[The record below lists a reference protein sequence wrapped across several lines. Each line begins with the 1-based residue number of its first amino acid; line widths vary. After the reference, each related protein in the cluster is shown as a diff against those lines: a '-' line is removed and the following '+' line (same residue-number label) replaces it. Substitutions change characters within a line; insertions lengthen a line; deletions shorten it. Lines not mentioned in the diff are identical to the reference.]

1 MRQKLLYGL
10 GVLLLTILVGLLVW
24 QGSFSFGDFAPAGP
38 QQVTIFWAVST
49 VVFLLTVLIG
59 FLLFRTFVKI
69 YFERQRNR
77 EGSRLRTKLLVAALG
92 ITILPVFFF
101 ALFSVWVLNRNLD
114 KWFSRPA
121 ASATTTL
128 VGMSLA
134 LERGA
139 ESKATAQAE
148 LLASRPEVLDYANG
162 NAAQLAEVQRFCVS
176 HAIAEAVFENKEG
189 RRLPLC
195 STSRTSTRERPM
207 RATLP
212 GTLGIVWVRA
222 HLEANAEAEHQK
234 LLDSLAQYDQL
245 AVSKR
250 ELRQFYLLLLALI
263 CLFIL
268 FLSTWA
274 VLLLAKQISVPIAE
288 LLKGAQEVRQGNLAY
303 RVETKAADEL
313 ATLVRGFNEMTQS
326 LEANDRE
333 LERRRRFT
341 EAILENIP
349 TGVVSMGSEGRV
361 LRVNRAMRQIFP
373 EIEAEQ
379 TLRLEDLFP
388 KDEAAELRYLMKRAR
403 RTGIAMGQF
412 EFVKEGRRLH
422 LGVTVS
428 TVEESP
434 GSPFV
439 IVIEDTSE
447 LLRAQKQAAWHEV
460 ARRVAHEIKN
470 PLTPIA
476 LSAERIARH
485 LDRAAIAPEHARI
498 LRECSQLIG
507 QEVETVR
514 ALVDE
519 FSQFARL
526 PAAQM
531 APVQLNAVVEAAMHV
546 FAGRLD
552 GITVKVELA
561 PDLPLINADAEQI
574 KRVVVNLVDNA
585 AEAMQ
590 EALVKRLY
598 VGTQALG
605 NESVELVVSDSGT
618 GVSKED
624 REKLFLPYFST
635 KGRGTGLGL
644 AIVNHILSEH
654 HAQIRVEDNQPA
666 GARFALELPL
676 WTAHEADAAIDAPTV
691 AAVAVEVKA

>member
-1 MRQKLLYGL
+1 MKRKLLYGL
-10 GVLLLTILVGLLVW
+10 SVVLLSLLVGLLVW
-24 QGSFSFGDFAPAGP
+24 QGSFSFGDISPDGP

-59 FLLFRTFVKI
+59 FLLFRSFIKI
-69 YFERQRNR
+69 YLERQRNR

-101 ALFSVWVLNRNLD
+101 AVFSVYVLNRNLD

-121 ASATTTL
+121 VNATNTL
-128 VGMSLA
+128 MGMTMA

-139 ESKATAQAE
+139 EAAARAQAD
-148 LLASRPEVLDYANG
+148 LLASRDEVLNYAKG
-162 NAAQLAEVQRFCVS
+162 DKSQLPALQRFC
-176 HAIAEAVFENKEG
+176 AAREIAEAQLEEKEG
-189 RRLPLC
+189 RRLPIC
-195 STSRTSTRERPM
+195 STTRTSTRFPM
-207 RATLP
+207 AKAVLASGL
-212 GTLGIVWVRA
+212 GTVWVRG
-222 HLEANAEAEHQK
+222 HLEANAEIEHEK
-234 LLDSLAQYDQL
+234 LLDSIAQYDQL
-245 AVSKR
+245 KVSKR
-250 ELRQFYLLLLALI
+250 ELWQFYLLLLALI

-274 VLLLAKQISVPIAE
+274 VLLLARQISIPIAE
-288 LLKGAQEVRQGNLAY
+288 LLKGAEEVRKGNLTY
-303 RVETKAADEL
+303 RVETHAADEL
-313 ATLVRGFNEMTQS
+313 ATLVLGFNNMTQG

-349 TGVVSMGSEGRV
+349 TGVVSMSSEGRV
-361 LRVNRAMRQIFP
+361 LRVNRAMRQIIP

-379 TLRLEDLFP
+379 TLRLDDLFP
-388 KDEAAELRYLMKRAR
+388 KEEAAELRYMMKRAR
-403 RTGIAMGQF
+403 RTGIAMRQF
-412 EFVKEGRRLH
+412 DFIKEGRRLH

-428 TVEESP
+428 TVEENP

-439 IVIEDTSE
+439 LVIEDTSE

-476 LSAERIARH
+476 LSAERIARQ
-485 LDRAAIAPEHARI
+485 LDKVAIAPENARI
-498 LRECSQLIG
+498 LRECSQLISR
-507 QEVETVR
+507 EVESVR
-514 ALVDE
+514 TLVDE
-519 FSQFARL
+519 FSQFARF
-526 PAAQM
+526 PAPQM
-531 APVQLNAVVEAAMHV
+531 APISLNSVVENAMKV
-546 FAGRLD
+546 FAGRLE
-552 GITVKVELA
+552 GIEVKVSLGKNLSLVNVD
-561 PDLPLINADAEQI
+561 PEQL

-590 EALVKRLY
+590 DALIKRLF
-598 VGTQALG
+598 VGTQDLG
-605 NESVELVVSDSGT
+605 NECVELVVSDSGG
-618 GVSKED
+618 GVSADD

-654 HAQIRVEDNQPA
+654 HAQIRVEENQPA
-666 GARFALELPL
+666 GARFVVEIPVWNAP
-676 WTAHEADAAIDAPTV
+676 EAETPGEIQ
-691 AAVAVEVKA
+691 VEARA

>member
-1 MRQKLLYGL
+1 MRQKLLYAL
-10 GVLLLTILVGLLVW
+10 SLLLLTMLVGLLVW
-24 QGSFSFGDFAPAGP
+24 QGSFSFGDFGPAGA

-69 YFERQRNR
+69 FLERQRNR

-101 ALFSVWVLNRNLD
+101 AVFSVFVLNRNLD
-114 KWFSRPA
+114 KWFSQPA
-121 ASATTTL
+121 VNATTTL

-139 ESKATAQAE
+139 EGKATAQAE
-148 LLASRPEVLDYANG
+148 LLASRPEVLEYAAG
-162 NAAQLAEVQRFCVS
+162 NETRLGDVQRFCVD
-176 HAIAEAVFENKEG
+176 HAIAEAVFENREG

-195 STSRTSTRERPM
+195 STSRTSTLERLM
-207 RATLP
+207 RAALP
-212 GTLGIVWVRA
+212 GLLGTVWVRA
-222 HLEANAEAEHQK
+222 HLEASAETEHQR

-245 AVSKR
+245 SVSKKA
-250 ELRQFYLLLLALI
+250 LRQFYLMLLALI
-263 CLFIL
+263 SLFIL

-274 VLLLAKQISVPIAE
+274 VLLLARQISVPIAE

-303 RVETKAADEL
+303 RVDTKAADEL
-313 ATLVRGFNEMTQS
+313 GTLVRGFNDMTQS

-361 LRVNRAMRQIFP
+361 LRVNRALRQIFP

-379 TLRLEDLFP
+379 TLRLDDLFP
-388 KDEAAELRYLMKRAR
+388 KEEATEVRYMMKRAR
-403 RTGIAMGQF
+403 RTGIATGQF
-412 EFVKEGRRLH
+412 EFFKEGRRLH

-476 LSAERIARH
+476 LSAERIVRQ
-485 LDRAAIAPEHARI
+485 LDRVPIAPENERI
-498 LRECSQLIG
+498 LRECSQLIS
-507 QEVETVR
+507 QEVETLR
-514 ALVDE
+514 KLVDE

-531 APVQLNAVVEAAMHV
+531 APVHLNLIVEAAMHV
-546 FAGRLD
+546 FAGRLE
-552 GITVKVELA
+552 GIGVELELA
-561 PDLPLINADAEQI
+561 TDLPLVNADAEQI

-590 EALVKRLY
+590 DALVKRLY
-598 VGTQALG
+598 VSTQALG
-605 NESVELVVSDSGT
+605 NESVELVVSDSGK

-654 HAQIRVEDNQPA
+654 HAQIRVEDNQPS
-666 GARFALELPL
+666 GARFAMELPL
-676 WTAHEADAAIDAPTV
+676 WTAQEPDAIVEAPL
-691 AAVAVEVKA
+691 EVKL

>member
-1 MRQKLLYGL
+1 MRQKLLYAL
-10 GVLLLTILVGLLVW
+10 SLLLLTMLVGLLVW
-24 QGSFSFGDFAPAGP
+24 QGSFSFGDFGPAGA

-59 FLLFRTFVKI
+59 FLLFRTFLKI
-69 YFERQRNR
+69 FLERQRNR

-101 ALFSVWVLNRNLD
+101 AVFSVFVLNRNLD
-114 KWFSRPA
+114 KWFSQPA
-121 ASATTTL
+121 VNATTTL

-139 ESKATAQAE
+139 EGKATAQAE
-148 LLASRPEVLDYANG
+148 LLASRPEVLEYSAGDEARLG
-162 NAAQLAEVQRFCVS
+162 DVQRFCVD
-176 HAIAEAVFENKEG
+176 HAIAEAVFENREG

-207 RATLP
+207 RAALP
-212 GTLGIVWVRA
+212 GLLGTVWVRA
-222 HLEANAEAEHQK
+222 HLEASAETEHQR

-245 AVSKR
+245 SVSKKA
-250 ELRQFYLLLLALI
+250 LRQFYLMLLALI
-263 CLFIL
+263 SLFIL

-274 VLLLAKQISVPIAE
+274 VLLLARQISVPIAE

-313 ATLVRGFNEMTQS
+313 GTLVRGFNDMTQS

-361 LRVNRAMRQIFP
+361 LRVNRALRQIFP

-379 TLRLEDLFP
+379 TLRLDDLFP
-388 KDEAAELRYLMKRAR
+388 TEEAAEVRYMMKRAR
-403 RTGIAMGQF
+403 RTGIATGQF
-412 EFVKEGRRLH
+412 EFLKEGRRLH

-476 LSAERIARH
+476 LSAERIVRQ
-485 LDRAAIAPEHARI
+485 LNRVSITPENERV
-498 LRECSQLIG
+498 LRECSQLIS
-507 QEVETVR
+507 QEVETLR
-514 ALVDE
+514 KLVDE

-531 APVQLNAVVEAAMHV
+531 APVQLNLIVEAAMHV
-546 FAGRLD
+546 FEGRLE
-552 GITVKVELA
+552 GIGVELELA
-561 PDLPLINADAEQI
+561 TELPLINADAEQI

-590 EALVKRLY
+590 DALVKRLY
-598 VGTQALG
+598 VSTQALG
-605 NESVELVVSDSGT
+605 NESVELVVSDSGK

-654 HAQIRVEDNQPA
+654 HAQIRVEDNQPS
-666 GARFALELPL
+666 GARFAMELPL
-676 WTAHEADAAIDAPTV
+676 WTAQESEAIVEAPL
-691 AAVAVEVKA
+691 EVKV

>member
-1 MRQKLLYGL
+1 MKQKLFYGL
-10 GVLLLTILVGLLVW
+10 GVLLLTVLVSLLVW
-24 QGSFSFGDFAPAGP
+24 QGSFSFGDFTPAGP

-69 YFERQRNR
+69 YLERQRNR

-101 ALFSVWVLNRNLD
+101 AVFSVFVLNRNLD

-121 ASATTTL
+121 VNATTTL
-128 VGMSLA
+128 VGMAMA

-139 ESKATAQAE
+139 NGEAKAQAE
-148 LLASRPEVLDYANG
+148 LLAIRPEVIAYAQG
-162 NAAQLAEVQRFCVS
+162 DETRLPEVQRFCV
-176 HAIAEAVFENKEG
+176 AKEIAEAQFENRQG
-189 RRLPLC
+189 HRLPLC
-195 STSRTSTRERPM
+195 STTRTSARFGL
-207 RATLP
+207 AKAGLAHGL
-212 GTLGIVWVRA
+212 GTVWVRA
-222 HLEANAEAEHQK
+222 HLEANAEQEHQK
-234 LLDSLAQYDQL
+234 LLDSIAQYDQL
-245 AVSKR
+245 KVTRR
-250 ELRQFYLLLLALI
+250 ELWQFYLLLLALI
-263 CLFIL
+263 SLFIL

-274 VLLLAKQISVPIAE
+274 VLLLARQISVPIAD
-288 LLKGAQEVRQGNLAY
+288 LLKGAEEVRKGNLSY
-303 RVETKAADEL
+303 RLETKASDEL
-313 ATLVRGFNEMTQS
+313 ATLVRGFNDMTQG
-326 LEANDRE
+326 LETNDRE

-349 TGVVSMGSEGRV
+349 TGVVSLSSEGRV
-361 LRVNRAMRQIFP
+361 LRVNRALRLIMP
-373 EIEAEQ
+373 EIETEQ
-379 TLRLEDLFP
+379 TLRLDDLFP
-388 KDEAAELRYLMKRAR
+388 KEEAAELRYMMKRAR
-403 RTGIAMGQF
+403 RMGIAMGQF
-412 EFVKEGRRLH
+412 DFVKEGRRLH

-428 TVEESP
+428 TVEENP

-439 IVIEDTSE
+439 LVIEDTSE

-476 LSAERIARH
+476 LSAERIARQ
-485 LDRAAIAPEHARI
+485 LDKVVIAPENARI
-498 LRECSQLIG
+498 LRECSQMISR
-507 QEVETVR
+507 EVESVR
-514 ALVDE
+514 TLVDE
-519 FSQFARL
+519 FSQFARF

-531 APVQLNAVVEAAMHV
+531 APVQLNGVVENAMKV

-552 GITVKVELA
+552 GIQVRVQLD
-561 PDLPLINADAEQI
+561 PNLPLVNGDAEQL

-590 EALVKRLY
+590 DSLFKQLY
-598 VGTQALG
+598 VGTQGLG
-605 NESVELVVSDSGT
+605 NESVELVVSDSG
-618 GVSKED
+618 GGISAED

-654 HAQIRVEDNQPA
+654 HSQIRVEENQPV
-666 GARFALELPL
+666 GARFVVEMPAWNAPEI
-676 WTAHEADAAIDAPTV
+676 EAAIEMQ
-691 AAVAVEVKA
+691 VEAKT

>member
-1 MRQKLLYGL
+1 MKQKLLYGL
-10 GVLLLTILVGLLVW
+10 GVLSLTVLVCLLVW
-24 QGSFSFGDFAPAGP
+24 QGSFSFGDFTPAGP

-69 YFERQRNR
+69 YLERQRNR

-101 ALFSVWVLNRNLD
+101 AVFSVFVLNRNLD

-121 ASATTTL
+121 VNATTTL
-128 VGMSLA
+128 VGMAMA

-139 ESKATAQAE
+139 DGEAKAQAE
-148 LLASRPEVLDYANG
+148 LLASRPEVIAYAQG
-162 NAAQLAEVQRFCVS
+162 DGARLPEVQRFCV
-176 HAIAEAVFENKEG
+176 AKEIAEAQFENKQG
-189 RRLPLC
+189 QRLPLC
-195 STSRTSTRERPM
+195 STIRTSARFMLAKAALTEG
-207 RATLP
+207 L
-212 GTLGIVWVRA
+212 GTVWVRA
-222 HLEANAEAEHQK
+222 HLEANAEQEHQK
-234 LLDSLAQYDQL
+234 LLESIAQYDQL
-245 AVSKR
+245 KVSKR
-250 ELRQFYLLLLALI
+250 ELWQFYLLLLALI
-263 CLFIL
+263 SLFIL

-274 VLLLAKQISVPIAE
+274 VLLLARQISVPIAD
-288 LLKGAQEVRQGNLAY
+288 LLKGAEEVRKGNLSY
-303 RVETKAADEL
+303 RLETKAADEL
-313 ATLVRGFNEMTQS
+313 ATLVRGFNDMTQG
-326 LEANDRE
+326 LETNDRE

-349 TGVVSMGSEGRV
+349 TGVVSLSSEGRV
-361 LRVNRAMRQIFP
+361 LRVNRALRQIIP
-373 EIEAEQ
+373 EIETEQ
-379 TLRLEDLFP
+379 TLRLDDLFP
-388 KDEAAELRYLMKRAR
+388 KEEAAELRYMMKRAR
-403 RTGIAMGQF
+403 RMGIAMGQF
-412 EFVKEGRRLH
+412 DFVKEGRRLH

-439 IVIEDTSE
+439 LVIEDTSE

-476 LSAERIARH
+476 LSAERIARQ
-485 LDRAAIAPEHARI
+485 LDKVAIAPENARI
-498 LRECSQLIG
+498 LRECSQMISR
-507 QEVETVR
+507 EVESVR
-514 ALVDE
+514 TLVDE
-519 FSQFARL
+519 FSQFARF

-531 APVQLNAVVEAAMHV
+531 TPVQLNGVVENAMKV
-546 FAGRLD
+546 FAGRLE
-552 GITVKVELA
+552 GIKVRVQLD
-561 PDLPLINADAEQI
+561 PNLPLVSADAEQL

-590 EALVKRLY
+590 DSLIKQLY
-598 VGTQALG
+598 VGTQSLG
-605 NESVELVVSDSGT
+605 NESVELVVSDSG
-618 GVSKED
+618 GGISAED

-654 HAQIRVEDNQPA
+654 HSQIRVEDNRPV
-666 GARFALELPL
+666 GARFVVEIPVLNAPES
-676 WTAHEADAAIDAPTV
+676 EAVIEMQ
-691 AAVAVEVKA
+691 VEAKT

>member
-1 MRQKLLYGL
+1 MKQKLLYAL
-10 GVLLLTILVGLLVW
+10 GAVLLTVLVGLLVW
-24 QGSFSFGDFAPAGP
+24 QGSFSFGNLSPDGP

-49 VVFLLTVLIG
+49 VVFLLTILIG
-59 FLLFRTFVKI
+59 FLLFRSFIKI
-69 YFERQRNR
+69 YLERQRNR

-101 ALFSVWVLNRNLD
+101 AVFSVYVLNRNLD

-121 ASATTTL
+121 VNANTTL
-128 VGMSLA
+128 VGMAMA

-139 ESKATAQAE
+139 VGEASAQAK
-148 LLASRPEVLDYANG
+148 LLASRAEVADYARG
-162 NAAQLAEVQRFCVS
+162 NKAVLPTLQRFCQEVG
-176 HAIAEAVFENKEG
+176 IAEAQLEDREG
-189 RRLPLC
+189 GRLPIC
-195 STSRTSTRERPM
+195 STIRTSTRIPM
-207 RATLP
+207 AKASLGANL
-212 GTLGIVWVRA
+212 GTVWVRG
-222 HLEANAEAEHQK
+222 HLEANAEKEHQK
-234 LLDSLAQYDQL
+234 LLDSIAQYDQL
-245 AVSKR
+245 NVSKR
-250 ELRQFYLLLLALI
+250 ELWQFYLLLLALI

-274 VLLLAKQISVPIAE
+274 VLLLARQISLPIAE
-288 LLKGAQEVRQGNLAY
+288 LLKGAEEVRKGNLSY
-303 RVETKAADEL
+303 RVETNAADEL
-313 ATLVRGFNEMTQS
+313 ATLVLGFNNMTQG

-349 TGVVSMGSEGRV
+349 TGVVSVSSEGRV
-361 LRVNRAMRQIFP
+361 LRVNRAMRQIIP

-379 TLRLEDLFP
+379 TLRIDDLFP
-388 KDEAAELRYLMKRAR
+388 KEEAGELRYMMKRAR
-403 RTGIAMGQF
+403 RTGIAMRQF
-412 EFVKEGRRLH
+412 DFVKEGRRLH

-428 TVEESP
+428 TVEENP

-439 IVIEDTSE
+439 LVIEDTSE

-476 LSAERIARH
+476 LSAERIARQ
-485 LDRAAIAPEHARI
+485 LDKINVAPENARV
-498 LRECSQLIG
+498 LRDCSQMISR
-507 QEVETVR
+507 EVESVR

-519 FSQFARL
+519 FSQFARF

-531 APVQLNAVVEAAMHV
+531 VPLSLNTVVENAMQV
-546 FAGRLD
+546 FAGRLE
-552 GITVKVELA
+552 GIEVRIALGSS
-561 PDLPLINADAEQI
+561 LPPVNADAEQL
-574 KRVVVNLVDNA
+574 KRVIVNLVDNA

-590 EALVKRLY
+590 DALVKRLY
-598 VGTQALG
+598 VGTQDLG
-605 NESVELVVSDSGT
+605 NECVELVVSDSGG
-618 GVSKED
+618 GVSAED

-654 HAQIRVEDNQPA
+654 HAQIRVEDNQPT
-666 GARFALELPL
+666 GARFVVEIPAWNAP
-676 WTAHEADAAIDAPTV
+676 EAEAPQDIQ
-691 AAVAVEVKA
+691 VEARA

>member
-1 MRQKLLYGL
+1 MKQKLLYGV
-10 GVLLLTILVGLLVW
+10 GTLLLTVLVGLLVW

-69 YFERQRNR
+69 YLERQRNR

-101 ALFSVWVLNRNLD
+101 ALFSVYVLNRNLD

-121 ASATTTL
+121 ISATNTL
-128 VGMSLA
+128 VGMSMA

-139 ESKATAQAE
+139 EGKATAQAE

-162 NAAQLAEVQRFCVS
+162 NEAGLARIQKFCVD
-176 HAIAEAVFENKEG
+176 HGIAEAMYENKEG

-195 STSRTSTRERPM
+195 STSRTSTREHAM
-207 RATLP
+207 RAALP
-212 GTLGIVWVRA
+212 DLLGTVWVRA
-222 HLEANAEAEHQK
+222 HLEASAEAEHQK
-234 LLDSLAQYDQL
+234 LLDSIAQYDQL

-250 ELRQFYLLLLALI
+250 ELWQFYLLLLALI

-288 LLKGAQEVRQGNLAY
+288 LLKGAEEVRQGNLTY
-303 RVETKAADEL
+303 RLETKAADEL
-313 ATLVRGFNEMTQS
+313 ATLVSGFNDMTQS
-326 LEANDRE
+326 LEANDKE

-349 TGVVSMGSEGRV
+349 TGVVSVGAEGRV
-361 LRVNRAMRQIFP
+361 LRVNRAMREIFP
-373 EIEAEQ
+373 EMEAELS
-379 TLRLEDLFP
+379 LRLEDLFP
-388 KDEAAELRYLMKRAR
+388 KEEAGELRYMMKRAR

-412 EFVKEGRRLH
+412 EFLKEGRRLH

-428 TVEESP
+428 TVEENP

-439 IVIEDTSE
+439 LVIEDTSE

-476 LSAERIARH
+476 LSAERIARQ
-485 LDRAAIAPEHARI
+485 LDRAAIPPENARV
-498 LRECSQLIG
+498 LRECSALISR
-507 QEVETVR
+507 EVETVR
-514 ALVDE
+514 TLVDE
-519 FSQFARL
+519 FSQFARF

-531 APVQLNAVVEAAMHV
+531 AAVDLNGAVENAMRV
-546 FAGRLD
+546 FEGRLE
-552 GITVKVELA
+552 GITVDLELS
-561 PDLPLINADAEQI
+561 PDLPLVHADGEQL

-585 AEAMQ
+585 AEAMH
-590 EALVKRLY
+590 EAHVKRLY
-598 VGTQALG
+598 VGTHPLG
-605 NESVELVVSDSGT
+605 NESVELVVSDSGS

-654 HAQIRVEDNQPA
+654 HAQIRVEENQPI
-666 GARFALELPL
+666 GARFVIELPAWSERESDAL
-676 WTAHEADAAIDAPTV
+676 QDGKVEARV
-691 AAVAVEVKA
+691 

>member
-1 MRQKLLYGL
+1 MKQKLLYGL
-10 GVLLLTILVGLLVW
+10 GVLLLTVLVGLLVW
-24 QGSFSFGDFAPAGP
+24 QGSFSFGDFTPAGP

-59 FLLFRTFVKI
+59 FLLFRSFIKI
-69 YFERQRNR
+69 YLERQKNR
-77 EGSRLRTKLLVAALG
+77 EGSRLRTKLLAAALG

-101 ALFSVWVLNRNLD
+101 AVFSVYVLNRNLD

-121 ASATTTL
+121 VNANTTL
-128 VGMSLA
+128 VGMAMA

-139 ESKATAQAE
+139 ETAARAQAE
-148 LLASRPEVLDYANG
+148 LLASRPELQAYVRGDSAMH
-162 NAAQLAEVQRFCVS
+162 AAVQRFCVTRG
-176 HAIAEAVFENKEG
+176 IAEALLENKDGE
-189 RRLPLC
+189 RLPLC
-195 STSRTSTRERPM
+195 STKRTSTRFAM
-207 RATLP
+207 AKGDLP
-212 GTLGIVWVRA
+212 DKLGTVWVRG
-222 HLEANAEAEHQK
+222 HLEADAEREHQK
-234 LLDSLAQYDQL
+234 LIDSIAQYDQL
-245 AVSKR
+245 NVSKR
-250 ELRQFYLLLLALI
+250 GLWQFYLLLLALI

-274 VLLLAKQISVPIAE
+274 VLLLARQISVPIAE
-288 LLKGAQEVRQGNLAY
+288 LLKGAEEVRKGNLNY
-303 RVETKAADEL
+303 RVETNAADEL
-313 ATLVRGFNEMTQS
+313 ATLVRGFNNMTQG

-349 TGVVSMGSEGRV
+349 TGVVSVSGEGRV
-361 LRVNRAMRQIFP
+361 LRVNRAMRQIIP

-379 TLRLEDLFP
+379 TMRLDDLFP
-388 KDEAAELRYLMKRAR
+388 KEEAGELRYMMKRAR
-403 RTGIAMGQF
+403 RTGIAMRQF
-412 EFVKEGRRLH
+412 DFVKEGRRLH

-428 TVEESP
+428 TVEENP

-439 IVIEDTSE
+439 LVIEDTSE

-476 LSAERIARH
+476 LSAERIARQ
-485 LDRAAIAPEHARI
+485 LDKISIAPENARI
-498 LRECSQLIG
+498 LRECSEMISR
-507 QEVETVR
+507 EVESVR
-514 ALVDE
+514 TLVDE
-519 FSQFARL
+519 FSQFARF

-531 APVQLNAVVEAAMHV
+531 TPLSLNTVVENAMQV
-546 FAGRLD
+546 FAGRLN
-552 GITVKVELA
+552 GIEVRVSLGQN
-561 PDLPLINADAEQI
+561 LPMVNADGEQL

-590 EALVKRLY
+590 DALVKRLF
-598 VGTQALG
+598 VGTQDLG
-605 NESVELVVSDSGT
+605 NESVELVVSDSGG
-618 GVSKED
+618 GVSAED

-654 HAQIRVEDNQPA
+654 HAQIRVEDNHPS
-666 GARFALELPL
+666 GARFVVEMPVWNAP
-676 WTAHEADAAIDAPTV
+676 EAEAPIEIQ
-691 AAVAVEVKA
+691 VEARA